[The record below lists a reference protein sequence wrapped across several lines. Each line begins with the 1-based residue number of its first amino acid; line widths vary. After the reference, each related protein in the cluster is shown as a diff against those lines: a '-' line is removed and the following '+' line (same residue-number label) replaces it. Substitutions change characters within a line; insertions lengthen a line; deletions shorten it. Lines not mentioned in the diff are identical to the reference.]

1 MENDQLLGTLLDS
14 RYEVTRRIGG
24 GGMGSVYEAHHAGTG
39 RRVAIKVIS
48 TGDITKDAQLV
59 GRFQREAKAA
69 GAIDTLHICQVLDTG
84 TDPDSGLPFM
94 VMEYMAG
101 EDVQQL
107 FQRVGVISPDLA
119 LRIVAQTCLGLQ
131 KAHESGVVHRD
142 IKPANLFLAK
152 KDGEEIT
159 VKLLDFGIAKVKMEH
174 ASSTADAGLTRTGTM
189 LGSPLYM
196 SPEQARGTKNIDH
209 RADIWSLGIVLYQ
222 ALTGRTPYHH
232 IDALGE
238 LIIAICSEPPKPV
251 QDFAPWVP
259 KDVAS
264 IVHKALQLDPAQ
276 RYQSASEMLAAIKP
290 FLPHGN
296 VIQESMLVGIND
308 AERANVATKLSIK
321 PAPPVQLSVSSLPNL
336 PSNFPPAMSTGGG
349 AVTSATSA
357 GTQDGIATERLS
369 TQKPSNTKFI
379 IAGAVIG
386 IAAAAVVAIKFIGS
400 RETQTASNPTATPT
414 VTTTIAAAP
423 TESMLAPASSSPI
436 QVSDKDI
443 KTLTLAFLPENAS
456 VLVNGVAPAP
466 SDIRPGFLELKGE
479 IGDTFRI
486 ELSVTTPKLTKA
498 EEVVSFS
505 NKGLTPPLIK
515 LDVEAGKIIKVNTPP
530 PGLSSGTSPTTPPT
544 TGKKPPGFE
553 TKMDD

>member
-1 MENDQLLGTLLDS
+1 MGT
-14 RYEVTRRIGG
+14 
-24 GGMGSVYEAHHAGTG
+24 VYEAQHAGTG

-107 FQRVGVISPDLA
+107 FQRVGVIGPDLA

-142 IKPANLFLAK
+142 IKPANLFLAR

-174 ASSTADAGLTRTGTM
+174 ANSTADAGLTRTGTM

-251 QDFAPWVP
+251 QDFAPWVS
-259 KDVAS
+259 KDIAA
-264 IVHKALQLDPAQ
+264 IVHRALQLDPSQ
-276 RYQSASEMLAAIKP
+276 RYQSAQEMLNAIKP

-296 VIQESMLVGIND
+296 VIQESMLVGVSD
-308 AERANVATKLSIK
+308 AERSNVASKLSIRPGP
-321 PAPPVQLSVSSLPNL
+321 PANLSVSSLPSL
-336 PSNFPPAMSTGGG
+336 PSNFPPAMTGMSGTGSGG
-349 AVTSATSA
+349 VTSATSA
-357 GTQDGIATERLS
+357 GTNDGIATATERRGA
-369 TQKPSNTKFI
+369 TQKSSNTKFI
-379 IAGAVIG
+379 IGGAVIG
-386 IAAAAVVAIKFIGS
+386 IAAAAVVAIKFVGGGAD
-400 RETQTASNPTATPT
+400 TGKQASNTATPT
-414 VTTTIAAAP
+414 VTVTATAAP
-423 TESMLAPASSSPI
+423 TESMLAPAGSAQI
-436 QVSDKDI
+436 QPSNIDI
-443 KTLTLAFLPENAS
+443 KTQLLAFQPDNAV
-456 VLVNGVAPAP
+456 VLVNGKAPAAA
-466 SDIRPGFLELKGE
+466 DLRPGVLELRGK
-479 IGDTFRI
+479 IGDTFNI
-486 ELSVTTPKLTKA
+486 ELSVTTPKDTKA
-498 EEVVSFS
+498 SEIVVFS
-505 NKGLTPPLIK
+505 DKGLVPPLIK
-515 LDVEAGKIIKVNTPP
+515 LDVDAGKIIKVNNAVP
-530 PGLSSGTSPTTPPT
+530 LGTGGPTTPTTPPT
-544 TGKKPPGFE
+544 SKKPPGFE
-553 TKMDD
+553 SSMDD